1 MQRFT
6 VPRDIY
12 FGKDALMEL
21 KNLKYYKRPFLVI
34 DEVLVKMGWMER
46 ITNMLQNTHIEHI
59 TTFSDVEAEPS
70 VETVMKGAQSMQE
83 NNIDIIVAVGGGS
96 VIDAAKAMW
105 LFYEHPELTFEQT
118 ISEPLPQLRK
128 KAIFVAVPSTS
139 GTGSEV
145 TAYSVIS
152 DHATKIKYPIADFNI
167 TPDIA
172 ILDSD
177 LTLTMPPSLV
187 AYTGM
192 DALTHAIESY
202 VSKDRS
208 RFTRPLAIHAIS
220 IIISYLEDSYAGD
233 MDAREEIHVASTLA
247 GIAFTNAQLG
257 ICHSIAHKAGGIFG
271 IPHGMCNAML
281 LPYVIAYNKKTP
293 AALRY
298 YANIARRMGY
308 DGDREKHLVNSLIRE
323 VRTLN
328 RNMNIPLC
336 FADAG
341 VNEFKLNMNKK
352 EIAQNAFED
361 PCTSTNPRETSPED
375 LEKILE
381 CAYYGNKVVF

>member
-12 FGKDALMEL
+12 FGKDALLEL
-21 KNLKYYKRPFLVI
+21 RNLKYYKRPFLVI
-34 DEVLVKMGWMER
+34 DEVLVKMGWVER
-46 ITNMLQNTHIEHI
+46 LTGMLQNSHMEKII
-59 TTFSDVEAEPS
+59 TFSEVEAEPS
-70 VETVMKGAQSMQE
+70 AETVMRGAAIMQE
-83 NNIDIIVAVGGGS
+83 NDIDIIIAVGGGS

-105 LFYEHPELTFEQT
+105 VFYEHPELTFEQA
-118 ISEPLPQLRK
+118 ISEPLPRLRN
-128 KAIFVAVPSTS
+128 KAILVAVPSTS

-145 TAYSVIS
+145 TSYSVIS

-177 LTLTMPPSLV
+177 LTLTMPRSLV

-202 VSKDRS
+202 VSLERS

-220 IIISYLEDSYAGD
+220 IIVSYIEDSYAGD
-233 MDAREEIHVASTLA
+233 LDAREEIHVASTLA

-271 IPHGMCNAML
+271 IPHGMCNAIL
-281 LPYVIAYNKKTP
+281 LPYVIAYNKKNN
-293 AALRY
+293 AALRH

-308 DGDREKHLVNSLIRE
+308 DGDRDKHLVNSLIHE
-323 VRTLN
+323 VRLLN
-328 RNMNIPLC
+328 KNMNIPLC

-341 VNEFKLNMNKK
+341 VNEFKLNMNKR

-361 PCTSTNPRETSPED
+361 PCTLTNPRQTSPED

-381 CAYYGNKVVF
+381 CAFHGEKVVF